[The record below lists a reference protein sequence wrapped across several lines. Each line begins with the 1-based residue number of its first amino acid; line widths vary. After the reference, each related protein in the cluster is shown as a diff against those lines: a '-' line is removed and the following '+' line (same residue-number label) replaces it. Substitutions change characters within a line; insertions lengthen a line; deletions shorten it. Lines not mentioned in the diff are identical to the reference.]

1 MVIWSDPAKAD
12 LKSIHDFIAHDSKHY
27 AKKVA
32 QDIRQKTEVL
42 DELPKIGKPV
52 AEVSD
57 KSIRELSMYSYRIF
71 IRSGMT
77 MPLCSLWCIKG
88 EILRDEISELF
99 EALICQSDTIVHCS
113 IGGNSPT
120 LSPSSL
126 YISSSSNLL
135 FFMNSRA

>member
-71 IRSGMT
+71 YQIRNDNAFV
-77 MPLCSLWCIKG
+77 LAVVHKR
-88 EILRDEISELF
+88 RDF
-99 EALICQSDTIVHCS
+99 EGRD
-113 IGGNSPT
+113 IG
-120 LSPSSL
+120 
-126 YISSSSNLL
+126 
-135 FFMNSRA
+135 AV